1 LSDACLIANPAAGR
15 GRGARRLPAL
25 RDALAAVGITEVHL
39 SRAPGDERVLA
50 TGAAQRGVR
59 TIVALGGD
67 GTWGNVARGILATG
81 RDVRLV
87 PVEAGTGND
96 FAYAMGLPAR
106 DPVAM
111 AAIAAGT
118 HDVRV
123 DVGMANDVAFLNVA
137 GTGFATEALQAS
149 RRVRALSGPLVYVAA
164 AVPLLRSYRPIR
176 VALQLDDE
184 PLDEAVEYLAIV
196 VSNGP
201 RYGGAFR
208 VAPRASVTD
217 GKLDVTIVRDAGA
230 LRRGVLLT
238 RVRLG
243 RHEGQPEVSQRLA
256 RRVRIHADDPP
267 LFDADGELHRAVEP
281 TLDLRVLP
289 GAIRVGVPADGGGPR

>member
-50 TGAAQRGVR
+50 TEAAQRGVR

-96 FAYAMGLPAR
+96 FAYAMSLPAR

-164 AVPLLRSYRPIR
+164 AVPLLRSYQPIR
-176 VALQLDDE
+176 VVLQLDDE
-184 PLDEAVEYLAIV
+184 PRGEAVEYLAIV

-201 RYGGAFR
+201 RYGGGFR

-217 GKLDVTIVRDAGA
+217 GELDVTVVRDAGA

-243 RHEGQPEVSQRLA
+243 RHEGEPEVSQRLA

-289 GAIRVGVPADGGGPR
+289 GAIRVGVAADGDSPH